1 MSKLVIV
8 SYELPVILEPSGD
21 HSYLLTPKSHAR
33 TSGLEEFYK
42 TQRTIW
48 FGRPGQ
54 NKGDL
59 SRPEREKITKA
70 YREKNCYPVY
80 LGKKDH
86 ERFLDGFSNRTV
98 WPLFHYFTQNAIY
111 REELW
116 RAYVKVNRAYAEEV
130 IPHLKPGDRVWI
142 HDYHLLLLPRL
153 IRERYPSVSIGFF
166 MHIPFPSYEIFRL
179 LPWRREILEGL
190 LGADLVGFHTYD
202 YERHFMSC
210 VRRLLGYDSVF
221 NRIHLEERIVK
232 VDFFPL
238 GIDYA
243 KFAEGRKKICK
254 EGKAE
259 GLTRELIQQGL
270 SGGDKKIILSI
281 DRLDY
286 TKGITVRLRAYEY
299 FLESYPSFHE
309 KVSLLF
315 FVMPS
320 RESVEQYKSLKR
332 ELDELVGRINST
344 FGSLTWLP
352 VWYFYRQLDFQ
363 ERMELYCQSDIALIT
378 PIRDGMNLIAK
389 EYLATREGRTG
400 VLIISEMAGAS
411 KELAEALTVN
421 PNNQLEISESIHC
434 ALEFPEE
441 AQIRAN
447 EVLCERLKS
456 YNVERWANDFFHSL
470 KQVKEIQEIRLARKF
485 TDRVMQKISS
495 GYQSAARRILFLDY
509 DGTLMGF
516 DKDPQKVNPD
526 PELNKILKKLSGRP
540 ENRLV
545 IISGRDK
552 ETLEKWFPPEEWKL
566 DIVAEHGVWFRL
578 PDSDWSMIEQ
588 IGKEWMESIRPILEF
603 YVDRTPR
610 SFIETKNYSLVW
622 HYRDADPDLG
632 SQRSWELKDE
642 LKALVTNLNLEIMD
656 GDKVI
661 EIKNSGINKG
671 RAASVKLG
679 DGSYDFILALGD
691 DWTDEYT
698 FDALPENAFTIKV
711 GTKTTK
717 ADYYVEEVPDV
728 RGILKELAGLDGKGK
743 PAGTGD

>member
-1 MSKLVIV
+1 MSKLVII
-8 SYELPVILEPSGD
+8 SYELPMIMEPSGD
-21 HSYLLTPKSHAR
+21 HPYFMTPKWHAR
-33 TSGLEEFYK
+33 TSGLEAFYREQK
-42 TQRTIW
+42 TIW

-54 NKGDL
+54 NRGDL
-59 SRPEREKITKA
+59 APAERDRQKEA
-70 YREKNCYPVY
+70 YIEKNCYPVF
-80 LGKKDH
+80 LGKKEH
-86 ERFLDGFSNRTV
+86 EQFLDGFSNRTI

-111 REELW
+111 REDMW
-116 RAYVKVNRAYAEEV
+116 KAYVKVNRAYAEEA
-130 IPHLKPGDRVWI
+130 IPHLEPGDRIWI
-142 HDYHLLLLPRL
+142 HDYHLLLLPRM
-153 IRERYPSVSIGFF
+153 IREKIPSVSIGFF

-179 LPWRREILEGL
+179 LPWRKEILEGL

-238 GIDYA
+238 GIDYK
-243 KFAEGRKKICK
+243 KFSEGGKKICREENAK
-254 EGKAE
+254 
-259 GLTRELIQQGL
+259 GLTRELMDRRL
-270 SGGDKKIILSI
+270 AGGDKKIILSI

-286 TKGITVRLRAYEY
+286 TKGIAVRLRAFEH
-299 FLESYPSFHE
+299 FLQTCPEFHE

-320 RESVEQYKSLKR
+320 RESMEQYKILKR
-332 ELDELVGRINST
+332 DLDELVGRINST
-344 FGSLTWLP
+344 YGSLSWMP
-352 VWYFYRQLDFQ
+352 VLYFYRQLDFE

-389 EYLATREGRTG
+389 EYLATREGRSG

-411 KELAEALTVN
+411 KELSEALIVN
-421 PNNQLEISESIHC
+421 PNNQLEISTSIRS
-434 ALEFPEE
+434 ALLMPKEE
-441 AQIRAN
+441 QVQGNR
-447 EVLCERLKS
+447 VLCERLK
-456 YNVERWANDFFHSL
+456 NHDVERWANDFFQSL
-470 KQVKEIQEIRLARKF
+470 KQVKEIQEIKLARKF
-485 TDRVMQKISS
+485 TPKTMQNLSRS
-495 GYQSAARRILFLDY
+495 YSEASRRILFLDY

-516 DKDPQKVNPD
+516 NKDPQKVNPD
-526 PELNKILKKLSGRP
+526 GELYETLRKLAGVKENK
-540 ENRLV
+540 LV

-552 ETLEKWFPPEEWKL
+552 ETLGRWFPAEEWNI
-566 DIVAEHGVWFRL
+566 DIVAEHGVWFRE
-578 PDSDWSMIEQ
+578 PGGDWNMIEQ
-588 IGKEWMESIRPILEF
+588 INKEWMESIRPILEF

-622 HYRDADPDLG
+622 HYRDTDPDLG

-642 LKALVTNLNLEIMD
+642 LKALVANLNLEIMD

-671 RAASVKLG
+671 RASLIKIG
-679 DGSYDFILALGD
+679 DIEYDYMLAIGD

-698 FDALPENAFTIKV
+698 FDSLPDKAYTIKV

-717 ADYYVEEVPDV
+717 ADYYVEGVPDV
-728 RGILKELAGLDGKGK
+728 RKILVELAGL
-743 PAGTGD
+743 AGTGS

>member
-1 MSKLVIV
+1 MSKLVII
-8 SYELPVILEPSGD
+8 SYELPMIMEPSGD
-21 HSYLLTPKSHAR
+21 HPYFMTPKWHAR
-33 TSGLEEFYK
+33 TSGLEAFYREQK
-42 TQRTIW
+42 TIW

-54 NKGDL
+54 NRGDL
-59 SRPEREKITKA
+59 APAERDRQKEA
-70 YREKNCYPVY
+70 YIEKNCYPVF
-80 LGKKDH
+80 LGKKEH
-86 ERFLDGFSNRTV
+86 EQFLDGFSNRTI

-111 REELW
+111 REDMW
-116 RAYVKVNRAYAEEV
+116 KAYVKVNRAYAEEA
-130 IPHLKPGDRVWI
+130 IPHLEPGDRIWI
-142 HDYHLLLLPRL
+142 HDYHLLLLPRM
-153 IRERYPSVSIGFF
+153 IREKIPSVSIGFF

-179 LPWRREILEGL
+179 LPWRKEILEGL

-238 GIDYA
+238 GIDYK
-243 KFAEGRKKICK
+243 KFSEGGKKICREENAK
-254 EGKAE
+254 
-259 GLTRELIQQGL
+259 GLTRELMDRRL
-270 SGGDKKIILSI
+270 AGGDKKIILSI

-286 TKGITVRLRAYEY
+286 TKGIAVRLRAFEH
-299 FLESYPSFHE
+299 FLQTCPEFHE

-320 RESVEQYKSLKR
+320 RESMEQYKILKR
-332 ELDELVGRINST
+332 DLDELVGRINST
-344 FGSLTWLP
+344 YGSLSWMP
-352 VWYFYRQLDFQ
+352 VLYFYRQLDFE

-389 EYLATREGRTG
+389 EYLATREGRSG

-411 KELAEALTVN
+411 KELSEALIVN
-421 PNNQLEISESIHC
+421 PNNQLEISTSIRS
-434 ALEFPEE
+434 ALLMPKEE
-441 AQIRAN
+441 QVQGNR
-447 EVLCERLKS
+447 VLCERLK
-456 YNVERWANDFFHSL
+456 NHDVERWANDFFQSL
-470 KQVKEIQEIRLARKF
+470 KQVKEIQEIKLARKF
-485 TDRVMQKISS
+485 TPKTMQNLSRS
-495 GYQSAARRILFLDY
+495 YSEASRRILFLDY

-516 DKDPQKVNPD
+516 NKDPQKVNPD
-526 PELNKILKKLSGRP
+526 GELYETLRKLAGVKENK
-540 ENRLV
+540 LV

-552 ETLEKWFPPEEWKL
+552 ETLGRWFPAEEWNI
-566 DIVAEHGVWFRL
+566 DIVAEHGVWFRE
-578 PDSDWSMIEQ
+578 PGGDWNMIEQ
-588 IGKEWMESIRPILEF
+588 INKEWMESIRPILEF

-622 HYRDADPDLG
+622 HYRDTDPDLG

-642 LKALVTNLNLEIMD
+642 LKALVANLNLEIMD

-671 RAASVKLG
+671 RASLIKIG
-679 DGSYDFILALGD
+679 DIEYDYMLAIGD

-698 FDALPENAFTIKV
+698 FDSLPDKAYTIKV

-717 ADYYVEEVPDV
+717 ADYYVEGVRDV
-728 RGILKELAGLDGKGK
+728 RKILVELAGL
-743 PAGTGD
+743 AGTGS

>member
-1 MSKLVIV
+1 MSKLLIV
-8 SYELPVILEPSGD
+8 SYELPIILEPSGD
-21 HSYLLTPKSHAR
+21 QSYLLTPKSHAR
-33 TSGLEEFYK
+33 TRGLEEFYK
-42 TQRTIW
+42 TQKTVW
-48 FGRPGQ
+48 FGRPGM

-59 SRPEREKITKA
+59 SRTERDKLTKA
-70 YREKNCYPVY
+70 YHGKNCYPIY

-86 ERFLDGFSNRTV
+86 ERFLDGFSNRTI
-98 WPLFHYFTQNAIY
+98 WPLFHYFTQNAVY

-130 IPHLKPGDRVWI
+130 FPHLKPGDRVWI
-142 HDYHLLLLPRL
+142 HDYQLMLLPSL
-153 IRERYPSVSIGFF
+153 IRQRFPSVSIGFF

-190 LGADLVGFHTYD
+190 LGSDLVGFHTYD

-221 NRIHLEERIVK
+221 NRIHLEERILK

-238 GIDYA
+238 GIDYDR
-243 KFAEGRKKICK
+243 FAEG
-254 EGKAE
+254 GKQLCEEERAE
-259 GLTRELIQQGL
+259 GLARELLDQQL
-270 SGGDKKIILSI
+270 SGGDKKLILSI

-286 TKGITVRLRAYEY
+286 TKGITVRLKAYEY
-299 FLESYPSFHE
+299 FLESYPEFHE

-320 RESVEQYKSLKR
+320 RESMEHYKTLKR
-332 ELDELVGRINST
+332 DMDELVGRINST
-344 FGSLTWLP
+344 FGSLTWMP
-352 VWYFYRQLDFQ
+352 VWYFYRQLDLQ

-389 EYLATREGRTG
+389 EYLATRAGRTG

-411 KELAEALTVN
+411 KELSEALIVN

-434 ALEFPEE
+434 ALEMPEE
-441 AQIRAN
+441 AQVKAN
-447 EVLCERLKS
+447 RVLCERLKN
-456 YNVERWANDFFHSL
+456 YNVERWANDFFRSL
-470 KQVKEIQEIRLARKF
+470 NHVKEIQEIKLTRKF
-485 TDRVMQKISS
+485 TGKLMQGISS
-495 GYQSAARRILFLDY
+495 SYQQAGRRILFLDY

-516 DKDPQKVNPD
+516 NKDPQKVNPD
-526 PELNKILKKLSGRP
+526 RELYSILRKLSR
-540 ENRLV
+540 NNDNKLV

-552 ETLEKWFPPEEWKL
+552 ETLGKWFPAGEWNL
-566 DIVAEHGVWFRL
+566 DIVAEHGVWFRE
-578 PDSDWSMIEQ
+578 PGSDWNMIEE
-588 IGKEWMESIRPILEF
+588 IGKEWMEIIRPILEF

-642 LKALVTNLNLEIMD
+642 LKALVINLNLEIMD

-671 RAASVKLG
+671 RAAAIKMG
-679 DGSYDFILALGD
+679 DTNYDFILALGD

-698 FDALPENAFTIKV
+698 FDALPEAAFTIKV

-717 ADYYVEEVPDV
+717 AAYYVEGVAEV
-728 RGILKELAGLDGKGK
+728 RKILRELAGL
-743 PAGTGD
+743 PGTVE